1 MFSLRHKSS
10 QKLLGFTVLA
20 SALFI
25 TGCNDKNVEKEVVEI
40 VRPAKLF
47 TVEDPSKQSIRNFP
61 AEVEANA
68 ESKLAFRVNGQV
80 IDFPIKP
87 GSMVK
92 KGDVLAKLDPKDF
105 ELQLDDRK
113 ARYDLA
119 KSKFNQAK
127 LLLARKLGSQSTF
140 DEAKANLGV
149 ALSSLNVA
157 KSNVEYTLLHAPF
170 TGNVSKTFIEKFDH
184 IQVNQAI
191 LSLQTR
197 DLIDLSIQVPEN
209 IVSRAIVGST
219 HQPTVVF
226 DSFPN
231 KEYLATIKEYDTQA
245 DSSTLTYK
253 VVFSLPSPKEFN
265 AFPGMSANI
274 RIDLSKITTIATAKY
289 MLPISAVFSDENEPL
304 NANKKYIW
312 KVNPSTMTVNRAEV
326 EVGELKSTGIE
337 VLSGVTT
344 GDQVVAAGSHF
355 LKENMKITPWNREK
369 GL

>member
-1 MFSLRHKSS
+1 MFLLRHNSLH
-10 QKLLGFTVLA
+10 KLLGFTVVA
-20 SALFI
+20 SVLFI
-25 TGCNDKNVEKEVVEI
+25 TGCDKKNVEKEVIEA

-61 AEVEANA
+61 AEVEANT
-68 ESKLAFRVNGQV
+68 ESKLAFRVSGQV

-87 GSMVK
+87 GSMVQ
-92 KGDVLAKLDPKDF
+92 KGDILAKLDSKDF

-113 ARYDLA
+113 ARYNLA
-119 KSKFNQAK
+119 KSKFDQAK
-127 LLLARKLGSQSTF
+127 LLLKRKLGSQSTF
-140 DEAKANLGV
+140 DEAKANLSV
-149 ALSSLNVA
+149 TLSSLNVA

-170 TGNVSKTFIEKFDH
+170 TGNISKTFIEKFDH

-191 LSLQTR
+191 LSLQSR

-209 IVSRAIVGST
+209 IVSRAIIGST

-245 DSSTLTYK
+245 DASTHTYK

-274 RIDLSKITTIATAKY
+274 RIDLSKITNIETAKY
-289 MLPISAVFSDENEPL
+289 ILPISSVFSNENEPL
-304 NANKKYIW
+304 SNNKKYIW
-312 KVNPSTMTVNRAEV
+312 KVNPNTMTVNRVAV

-337 VLSGVTT
+337 VLSGIKA
-344 GDQVVAAGSHF
+344 GDQIVAAGSHF